1 MIKINLDISI
11 VWVIAIAGIVMTLQ
25 TFCSLPYLHYLI
37 FGIYYFLFFFK
48 MKTSIA
54 DLEYRLLIKLLSYWT
69 FFILL
74 IGFFSQSE
82 LFEILFYPYLFLPF
96 SLIFLFNKKNTID
109 IKHILKILFV
119 CNIVYILISFYY
131 LLNIFNL

>member
-54 DLEYRLLIKLLSYWT
+54 DLEYRLLIKLL
-69 FFILL
+69 LD
-74 IGFFSQSE
+74 
-82 LFEILFYPYLFLPF
+82 LFYFANWLFL
-96 SLIFLFNKKNTID
+96 TIG
-109 IKHILKILFV
+109 II
-119 CNIVYILISFYY
+119 
-131 LLNIFNL
+131 